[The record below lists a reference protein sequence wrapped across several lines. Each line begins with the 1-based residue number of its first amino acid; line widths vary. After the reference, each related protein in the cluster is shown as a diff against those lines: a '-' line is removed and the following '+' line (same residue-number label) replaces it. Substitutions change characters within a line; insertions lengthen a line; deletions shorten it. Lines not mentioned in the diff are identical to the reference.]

1 MMENRRGNILDTVPL
16 TPLVSSGGKLI
27 AEAAAWYNE
36 SIPLNEPLISPAT
49 KSGRTF
55 YTSLGHSSSSESIQN
70 VGGVSLTESLGGR
83 EVHPARPRGITMGPR
98 IVLWTLIQRQ
108 ILLGRD

>member
-70 VGGVSLTESLGGR
+70 LGRVSLTGKHGR
-83 EVHPARPRGITMGPR
+83 TRGSSSTSSGDYDGSSNR
-98 IVLWTLIQRQ
+98 TLDI
-108 ILLGRD
+108 DPEANTSWS